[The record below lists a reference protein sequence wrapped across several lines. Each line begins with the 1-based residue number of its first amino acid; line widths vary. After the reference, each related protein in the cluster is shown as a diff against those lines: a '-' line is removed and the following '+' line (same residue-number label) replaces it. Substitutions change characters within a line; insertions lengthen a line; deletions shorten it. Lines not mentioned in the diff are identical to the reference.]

1 MRIFVVEDD
10 EWFSKIIEYH
20 LKQNPDHEVTVY
32 NTAKKALKDIHL
44 SPDAVVID
52 YNLPDYK
59 GDELLKKIQQEDSS
73 IACIIVSA
81 QEDVEIAINL
91 LKKGAFDY
99 IVKNDDTKDRLWI
112 TMNKVKEHRE
122 LKNEIVTLQQEVKK
136 KYDFSKLI
144 KGNSKGIQKVFKL
157 IEKASKSNI
166 TVSVTGETGTG
177 KELVAKAVHFNSN
190 RNKHSFVAV
199 NVAAIPKELIESE
212 LFGHEKGAFTGADK
226 RRIGKFEES
235 NKGTIFLDE
244 IGEMDLAMQAKLLRV
259 IQEKEVTRVGGNQPI
274 KLDLRIVI
282 ATHKNL
288 QTEVQEERFRE
299 DLYYRLYGLP
309 IELPPLR
316 ERDNDVL
323 LLAKF
328 FSDEFCKENGMS
340 KKTFSQKAQQK
351 LLEYSFPG
359 NVRELKAAVDL
370 ASLMSDETEIDHN
383 DINFLGGTSISGMLK
398 KEMTL
403 REYEV
408 KIVQHFLDRYNK
420 NVVQV
425 AKKLD
430 VGKSTIYRMVK
441 SNEITL

>member
-1 MRIFVVEDD
+1 MKIFVVEDD

-20 LKQNPDHEVTVY
+20 LKQNPDYEVTIY
-32 NTAKKALKDIHL
+32 NTAKKALNDIYL
-44 SPDAVVID
+44 APDVMVID

-59 GDELLKKIQQEDSS
+59 GDELLKRVQQEDSN
-73 IACIIVSA
+73 IHCVIVSA

-112 TMNKVKEHRE
+112 TLNKIKEHKS
-122 LKNEIVTLQQEVKK
+122 LKKEIVTLQQEVKK

-157 IEKASKSNI
+157 IEKASQSNI

-177 KELVAKAVHFNSN
+177 KELVAKALHFNSN
-190 RNKHSFVAV
+190 RNKNSFVAV

-235 NKGTIFLDE
+235 NKGTLFLDE
-244 IGEMDLAMQAKLLRV
+244 IGEMDLNMQAKLLRI
-259 IQEKEVTRVGGNQPI
+259 IQEKEVTRIGGNQVT
-274 KLDLRIVI
+274 KLDLRIII

-288 QTEVQEERFRE
+288 QTEVQEGRFRE
-299 DLYYRLYGLP
+299 DLYYRLYGMP

-328 FSDEFCKENGMS
+328 FSDEFCKENGIE
-340 KKTFSQKAQQK
+340 KKSFSPKAQQK
-351 LLEYSFPG
+351 LLDYTFPG
-359 NVRELKAAVDL
+359 NVRELKAAIDL

-383 DINFLGGTSISGMLK
+383 DISFLGGTSISGMLK

-441 SNEITL
+441 SNEIKI